1 MRQDT
6 TDPVAAEIN
15 IIPVPPLSL
24 WLEHEEAHRALHAEL
39 AQQPKP
45 TRPRKRK
52 PTLAGVARQATLPP
66 TLAPRLIG
74 RDDAAAYVGVS
85 PNTFDKMIAEGLM
98 PSPRRLTERRLA
110 WDMRQLDTAIDR
122 LPSNGDAEADTDATD
137 DHSWDDIDAQAKNK
151 PAAH

>member
-45 TRPRKRK
+45 MRPRKRK
-52 PTLAGVARQATLPP
+52 PTLAGVARQAALPP

-98 PSPRRLTERRLA
+98 PKPKRQTERRIA
-110 WDMRQLDTAIDR
+110 WDVRQLDTAIDR
-122 LPSNGDAEADTDATD
+122 LPIDGVTDADTDTTD
-137 DHSWDDIDAQAKNK
+137 DHSWDDIDDQAKKK
-151 PAAH
+151 PIAH

>member
-6 TDPVAAEIN
+6 TDPVAAD
-15 IIPVPPLSL
+15 IPVPPLSL

-52 PTLAGVARQATLPP
+52 PTLAGVARQAALPP
-66 TLAPRLIG
+66 TLPPRLIS

-85 PNTFDKMIAEGLM
+85 PNTFDKMIADGLM
-98 PSPRRLTERRLA
+98 PNPRQLTERRLA
-110 WDMRQLDTAIDR
+110 WDVRQLDAAIDR
-122 LPSNGDAEADTDATD
+122 LPVDGDADTDTE
-137 DHSWDDIDAQAKNK
+137 Q
-151 PAAH
+151 PTTVGMT

>member
-6 TDPVAAEIN
+6 TDAVAAEIN
-15 IIPVPPLSL
+15 TIPVPPLSL
-24 WLEHEEAHRALHAEL
+24 WLEHEEAHRAFHAEL

-52 PTLAGVARQATLPP
+52 PTLAGVARQAALPP
-66 TLAPRLIG
+66 TLPPRLIC
-74 RDDAAAYVGVS
+74 RDAAAAYVGVS
-85 PNTFDKMIAEGLM
+85 PNTFDKMIADGLM

-122 LPSNGDAEADTDATD
+122 LPIDGDAEATPTQPM
-137 DHSWDDIDAQAKNK
+137 ITVGMT
-151 PAAH
+151 